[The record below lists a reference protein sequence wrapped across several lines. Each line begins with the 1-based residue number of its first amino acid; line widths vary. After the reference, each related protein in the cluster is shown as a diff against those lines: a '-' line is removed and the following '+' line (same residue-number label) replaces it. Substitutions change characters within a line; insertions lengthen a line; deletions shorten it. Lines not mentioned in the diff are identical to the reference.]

1 MAYCGYITRLKNVR
15 KHSNADRLLLADC
28 FGNTVIVSL
37 DYTENQLGVYF
48 PVDGQLSVEFCA
60 ANDLVRRKD
69 ENGNPAGG
77 YLDPEKRN
85 IKAMKLRGEK
95 SDGLFLPLT
104 SLANFTTV
112 SDLKEGDTITILNGV
127 EICKKYIPK
136 RKEGSWHGGGS
147 KGHKTKV
154 NFAPTFAQH
163 VDTEQL
169 AYHLNDFRT
178 GDVVELTLKMHGT
191 SGRTGYLPLI
201 KGYKDSYNCWIGNA
215 IAKISA
221 RLRKRPDPV
230 PRHDGEPI
238 YEYGYVTGTRRVV
251 LDEKHDGGF
260 YDDNQFR
267 LEMAKKFEGKLHK
280 GETVYYE
287 IVGFVNENT
296 PIMAS
301 VKNSKIS
308 DKAFT
313 KQYGEET
320 MFSYG
325 CDPTGDWVEI
335 SIAPDELYV
344 NTWNGPVAHTSEIK
358 PPRCEVYVY
367 RMTMSNDEGDVVE
380 MSPEQM
386 RLRCGQMGVK
396 YVPVFEKFM
405 IPEYEETAQ
414 EIHSPFDDDEPVLR
428 GDGEPVVCVTKTI
441 INPGEYVLR
450 KVEQY
455 FDGPDPIGKTHIR
468 EGVVARIVNR
478 PTICL
483 YKHKNHTFKMLSGI
497 AIEQAEESGALDK
510 ISQDILEEL

>member
-15 KHSNADRLLLADC
+15 KHSNADRLQIGEC
-28 FGNTVIVSL
+28 FGNSVVVSL

-48 PVDGQLSVEFCA
+48 PSDGQLSMEFCV
-60 ANDLVRRKD
+60 ANDLLRRKD

-77 YLDPEKRN
+77 YMDERRRVTA
-85 IKAMKLRGEK
+85 IKLRGEK

-104 SLANFTTV
+104 SLVNFTTI

-169 AYHLNDFRT
+169 AYHLNDFRA
-178 GDVVELTLKMHGT
+178 GDVVELTLKCHGT
-191 SGRTGYLPLI
+191 SARTGYLPLI
-201 KGYKDSYNCWIGNA
+201 KGYADSFGCTAGN
-215 IAKISA
+215 IIRKISA
-221 RLRKRPDPV
+221 RLLKRPDPE
-230 PRHDGEPI
+230 PRHDGKPI

-251 LDEKHDGGF
+251 LDANHDGGF
-260 YDDNQFR
+260 YTDNQFR

-301 VKNSKIS
+301 VKNSKIK
-308 DKAFT
+308 DKEFS

-320 MFSYG
+320 VFSYG
-325 CDPTGDWVEI
+325 CDPCGGWDWTYDEAFCDGVDCEATCI
-335 SIAPDELYV
+335 VGSAPKCD
-344 NTWNGPVAHTSEIK
+344 
-358 PPRCEVYVY
+358 VYVY

-386 RLRCGQMGVK
+386 RLRCDQMGVK

-405 IPEYEETAQ
+405 IPEYEETAR
-414 EIHSPFDDDEPVLR
+414 EIHSHFDDDEPVLR

-450 KVEQY
+450 KVEKY

-483 YKHKNHTFKMLSGI
+483 YKHKNFSFKLLEGLIKDTADAPDM
-497 AIEQAEESGALDK
+497 EEA
-510 ISQDILEEL
+510 QDVVE